1 MQNSKQRFYYLAFG
15 WPEKSLSTDIAL
27 ITGGGNGL
35 GRLLALRLCKMG
47 AKVVIWDINKAGIN
61 KTVQMLEELGGYC
74 KGYVVDISKREE
86 VYKAAEEVQQD
97 VGDINLLINNA
108 GVVSGFNLLDTPD
121 HLIERSFN
129 VNVMAHFW
137 TTKAFLPK
145 MIENENGH
153 IVTIASMAGHV
164 GINKLVDYSA
174 SKFAAVGF
182 DEALRLELEVLG
194 HNNIKTTCIC
204 PFFIQQ
210 TGMFDNVLAR
220 WVSTLN
226 PNEVADRIIIAI
238 KRNEKLAIIPSFL
251 RVECKVEAT
260 ICGLK
265 ATPLACA
272 SAFLKCIV
280 PDAAPQSR
288 PQKSVLN
295 MATNAAIASR
305 VGVMSTFKENLSSLT
320 NANSLLIQR
329 SSSLGER
336 VL

>member
-1 MQNSKQRFYYLAFG
+1 MALIFLLQTFYYLAFG
-15 WPEKSLSTDIAL
+15 WPEKSLSKDIAL

-47 AKVVIWDINKAGIN
+47 TKVVIWDINKTGIN
-61 KTVQMLEELGGYC
+61 KTVEMLNDLGGYC

-86 VYKAAEEVQQD
+86 VYKAAEEVQRD
-97 VGDINLLINNA
+97 VGDISVLINNA

-210 TGMFDNVLAR
+210 TGMFDNVWAR

-226 PNEVADRIIIAI
+226 PNEVADRIITAI

-251 RVECKVEAT
+251 R
-260 ICGLK
+260 GLLILK
-265 ATPLACA
+265 WATPFRCTT
-272 SAFLKCIV
+272 AFLRCIV
-280 PDAAPQSR
+280 PDAAPHSR
-288 PQKSVLN
+288 PEKSVLN
-295 MATNAAIASR
+295 ATANATTITSK
-305 VGVMSTFKENLSSLT
+305 VDIMSTFKENLSPLT
-320 NANSLLIQR
+320 NASSLLMQR